1 MVSGPGLLRE
11 LHIPWPAADEGDLRT
26 AASTW
31 KSLAE
36 TIRDNYG
43 MANSNAQGL
52 VANNEGKAI
61 SAFETYWSKFAG
73 PKGALL
79 AAAEACDSMSDAC
92 GKYATAVAET
102 KKKIEEAGAEVAAT
116 LILGTIGAFF
126 TFGATEGIADSVAAG
141 LLATVAGYIEEL
153 GTIVGAA
160 AVDISSTVAW
170 AIIAA
175 GDAIADVVASG
186 AAASVGSTVLSG
198 AAAGVGGNA
207 FAIAA
212 ENSIRQL
219 FGEEPLS
226 TSDVAKDLLISG
238 LAGGATGGLL
248 GKLGDMTAEQI
259 SKVLTNAADSV
270 STSNPQQFVD
280 LMTLAKQLEG
290 TTGKVSVGTLATVAS
305 QLLTTQEIDANE
317 LSRDQLV
324 DALKRAAGFE

>member
-11 LHIPWPAADEGDLRT
+11 LHIPWPAANEGDLHT

-31 KSLAE
+31 HNLAE

-52 VANNEGKAI
+52 ATNNEGKAI
-61 SAFETYWSKFAG
+61 SAFETYWSKYAG
-73 PKGALL
+73 AKGALPV
-79 AAAEACDSMSDAC
+79 AAQACDAMSDAC
-92 GKYATAVAET
+92 TKYASAVSET
-102 KKKIEEAGAEVAAT
+102 KTKIEQAGVEVAAT

-153 GTIVGAA
+153 GSVVGAA
-160 AVDISSTVAW
+160 VVDISTTVGW
-170 AIIAA
+170 AIVTA
-175 GDAIADVVASG
+175 GDAVADVLASG
-186 AAASVGSTVLSG
+186 AAASVGSSVLSG

-207 FAIAA
+207 FALAE
-212 ENSIRQL
+212 ENSLRQL

-226 TSDVAKDLLISG
+226 AGDITKDLLVSG

-248 GKLGDMTAEQI
+248 GKLGDMSAEQI
-259 SKVLTNAADSV
+259 SNVLTKAADSV
-270 STSNPQQFVD
+270 ATSNPQQFVD
-280 LMTLAKQLEG
+280 LMTLAKQLQG
-290 TTGKVSVGTLATVAS
+290 TTGKVSVGTLSTVAS
-305 QLLTTQEIDANE
+305 QLLTTQEINANE

-324 DALKRAAGFE
+324 DALKRAAGVE

>member
-1 MVSGPGLLRE
+1 MVSGPSILRD
-11 LHIPWPAADEGDLRT
+11 LHIPWPAANEGDLRT

-36 TIRDNYG
+36 DIRDNYG
-43 MANSNAQGL
+43 LANSNAQGL
-52 VANNEGKAI
+52 VSNNEGKAI
-61 SAFETYWSKFAG
+61 TAFETYWSKYAG
-73 PKGALL
+73 AKGALPV
-79 AAAEACDSMSDAC
+79 AAQACDSMADAC
-92 GKYATAVAET
+92 NKYASAVSET
-102 KKKIEEAGAEVAAT
+102 KTKIEQAGAEVAAT
-116 LILGTIGAFF
+116 LIIGTIGAFF

-153 GTIVGAA
+153 GTMVGAA
-160 AVDISSTVAW
+160 LVDISSTVAW
-170 AIIAA
+170 AIITA
-175 GDAIADVVASG
+175 GDAVADVLTTG
-186 AAASVGSTVLSG
+186 AAASVGSSILSG

-207 FAIAA
+207 AA
-212 ENSIRQL
+212 LAEENSLRQL

-226 TSDVAKDLLISG
+226 EGDITKDLLVSG

-248 GKLGDMTAEQI
+248 GKLGDMSAEQI
-259 SKVLTNAADSV
+259 SNLLRNAADSV

-280 LMTLAKQLEG
+280 LVTLANQLEG

-324 DALKRAAGFE
+324 DALKRAAGAD